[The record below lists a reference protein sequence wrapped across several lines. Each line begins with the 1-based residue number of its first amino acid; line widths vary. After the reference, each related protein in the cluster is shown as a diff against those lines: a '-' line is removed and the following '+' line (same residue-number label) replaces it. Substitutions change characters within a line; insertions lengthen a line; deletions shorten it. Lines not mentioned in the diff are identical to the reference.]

1 MPGFFAEFPWL
12 FAQQN
17 GAGGAADGGTS
28 SLLTTLLMFMPA
40 IALYFLLVARPGQA
54 EQRKRKEMLAAMK
67 KNDRVLTQAGIYGTV
82 VSISDDANK
91 VVLRIDD
98 DRGVKIECTR
108 ESIFRVIDPAAE
120 KEKDKEKDKS
130 KAAGAV

>member
-17 GAGGAADGGTS
+17 GAGGAADGGAGGLAAQLMLFAPIAI
-28 SLLTTLLMFMPA
+28 LLYMIVL
-40 IALYFLLVARPGQA
+40 RPDLN
-54 EQRKRKEMLAAMK
+54 ERRKRREMLAAMK
-67 KNDRVLTQAGIYGTV
+67 KNDRVLTQGGIYGTV

-130 KAAGAV
+130 KATEAV